1 MHAFVHFTIIQSVS
15 ILTDIL
21 FKSLAI
27 SRGRERA
34 CERQR
39 SQVLNELCVTALYNL
54 NYFFFK
60 DKKTKV
66 KL

>member
-39 SQVLNELCVTALYNL
+39 SQVLNELCVTALYN
-54 NYFFFK
+54 YFFFK